1 LLRELFRLNDAQ
13 AGPGAGGAAFGD
25 LITGTLVTGGDGYGL
40 HSTLAARPDTR
51 ELLAALR
58 LIGENRGPVVP
69 PFRRALISHI

>member
-1 LLRELFRLNDAQ
+1 VREQ
-13 AGPGAGGAAFGD
+13 AGLAG
-25 LITGTLVTGGDGYGL
+25 YCL

-58 LIGENRGPVVP
+58 LIGENRGPAVP